1 MTKTMTKDTTDTR
14 ALAAEKLAADPRI
27 AEAKRLILQAVREAS
42 SQLTAIRPADPDRTS
57 HYQELLDAFSQL
69 RGGSLYF
76 PYLASGLGNG
86 PFVELADGSV
96 KLDFITGIGVHG
108 FGHSDLR
115 LIESGIDA
123 ALCDTLMQGNL
134 QQGVESFQLVK
145 LLVDLANES
154 GAGLKHC
161 FLSSSGAMANEN
173 ALKIA
178 FQRNAP
184 ADRVLA
190 FEGCF
195 AGRTLALAAVTDKA
209 AYRVGLPRTLETD
222 LLPFFDVQ
230 RPEESIAAAVRQMRK
245 HIERYPKAHA
255 CLWMELVQGEG
266 GYYPG
271 DTRFFRALIDLA
283 RKNDIAVII
292 DEVQTF
298 GRTTRP
304 YAFQHFQ
311 LDQWVDIVTIGK
323 ISQVCATLFRNE
335 YKPQPGLIS
344 QTFTASSFA
353 ILGAQTILK
362 GLVEGNHFGPEGR
375 NQQLHRRFV
384 TGLERIAL
392 RHNHWIQGPFGI
404 GAMIVFT
411 PGDGSTETAKEFVK
425 RLYNAGVM
433 SFTAG
438 SHPTRIRFLVPLGST
453 QFEHIDTAC
462 QVIDNVVADMCAAK

>member
-1 MTKTMTKDTTDTR
+1 MTKTITQDSTNVRT
-14 ALAAEKLAADPRI
+14 LAAEQLAADPRV
-27 AEAKRLILQAVREAS
+27 AEAKRLILQAASEAS
-42 SQLTAIRPADPDRTS
+42 SQLNAIRPADPSRAGR
-57 HYQELLDAFSQL
+57 YQELLDAFGQL

-134 QQGVESFQLVK
+134 QQGVESFHLVK

-209 AYRVGLPRTLETD
+209 AYRVGLPRTLEAD
-222 LLPFFDVQ
+222 LLPFFDAQ
-230 RPEESIAAAVRQMRK
+230 RPEESTVAAVRQMRK
-245 HIERYPKAHA
+245 HIARFPKSHA

-283 RKNDIAVII
+283 RENDIGVII

-311 LDQWVDIVTIGK
+311 LDEWVDVVTIGK

-335 YKPQPGLIS
+335 YKPKPGLIS
-344 QTFTASSFA
+344 QTFTASSVA

-362 GLVEGNHFGPEGR
+362 GLVDGNHFGPEGR

-384 TGLERIAL
+384 AGLERIAT

-404 GAMIVFT
+404 GVMIVFT
-411 PGDGSTETAKEFVK
+411 PGDGSPGTAKEFVQ
-425 RLYNAGVM
+425 RLYDAGVM

-438 SHPTRIRFLVPLGST
+438 SHPTRVRFLVPLGST
-453 QFEHIDTAC
+453 QFDHIDTAC
-462 QVIDNVVADMCAAK
+462 QIIDNVVADMRAAK

>member
-1 MTKTMTKDTTDTR
+1 MSDTITAKDVSAR
-14 ALAAEKLAADPRI
+14 PLAAERLAADPRI
-27 AEAKRLILQAVREAS
+27 AEAKRLLAQAVGEAARN
-42 SQLTAIRPADPDRTS
+42 LNAVRAADPARAAA
-57 HYQELLDAFSQL
+57 YQQILDAYGQL

-108 FGHSDLR
+108 FGHSDPR
-115 LIESGIDA
+115 LVESGVDA

-134 QQGVESFQLVK
+134 QQGMESFQFVK
-145 LLVDLANES
+145 LLVDTANES
-154 GAGLKHC
+154 GASLPHC

-209 AYRVGLPRTLETD
+209 AYRVGIPRTLEVD
-222 LLPFFDVQ
+222 LLPFFDAD
-230 RPEESIAAAVRQMRK
+230 RPEESTANAVRQMRR
-245 HIERYPKAHA
+245 HIARYPKAHA
-255 CLWMELVQGEG
+255 CLWMELIQGEA

-283 RKNDIAVII
+283 KEHDIAVVV
-292 DEVQTF
+292 DEVQSF
-298 GRTTRP
+298 ARTTRP
-304 YAFQHFQ
+304 FAFQHFE
-311 LDQWVDIVTIGK
+311 LDAWVDIATIGK
-323 ISQVCATLFRNE
+323 ITQVCATLFSNA
-335 YKPQPGLIS
+335 YKPKPGLVS

-353 ILGAQTILK
+353 ILGGRTILQ
-362 GLVEGNHFGPEGR
+362 GLIDGGQFGPDGR
-375 NQQLHRRFV
+375 NQLLHRHFV
-384 TGLERIAL
+384 AGLERIAE
-392 RHNHWIQGPFGI
+392 RHQQWIRGPFGI
-404 GAMIVFT
+404 GAMIAFT
-411 PGDGSTETAKEFVK
+411 PGNGSPETAKECVK
-425 RLYNAGVM
+425 RLYDAGLM

-438 SHPTRIRFLVPLGST
+438 SHPTRVRFLVPLGCT
-453 QFEHIDTAC
+453 QFEHIDSAC
-462 QVIDNVVADMCAAK
+462 QIIDNVVGAMRAPH